1 MFLHHPRDDDDDDT
15 GGDAQSHVDDG
26 DDDDDSVQ
34 ETLQWGFDINQSLA
48 NKKEDKPSLSHYKMT
63 IMTMMKMWQ
72 GRVRVDFKFSK
83 GEKWNE
89 KKGFHFPPWLQ
100 LEMTQEFFC
109 NKDLKTAIYPWNM
122 IQSAISIVE
131 VIDIFLW
138 GYRQLR
144 WVLHRQKAKTLIH
157 LSCLYSVYFG
167 LI

>member
-1 MFLHHPRDDDDDDT
+1 MFLHHPC
-15 GGDAQSHVDDG
+15 DDG
-26 DDDDDSVQ
+26 DDDGDDRDDDDVDGDDDGNSVQ
-34 ETLQWGFDINQSLA
+34 ETLQWGFDINQSLV

-63 IMTMMKMWQ
+63 IMTMMKKWQ
-72 GRVRVDFKFSK
+72 WI
-83 GEKWNE
+83 WNFQKAKNE
-89 KKGFHFPPWLQ
+89 MKKGFHFPPWLQ

-144 WVLHRQKAKTLIH
+144 WVLHRQKGKTLIH